1 MAKID
6 ETYVSKRVAL
16 NNLGTEMTGEIRNDM
31 MRLELLNVPI
41 SSVLGNNYE
50 SLGTLDV
57 LKKID
62 EETKSK
68 NNMGGKITHENS
80 IIKNRGIEA
89 EQKGET
95 LSLMLGQ
102 SSVINPPWQFNELD
116 DVRSNPDYPHM
127 GRVYLNYIY
136 FNQPIVVF
144 QPCREKYN
152 VNAMSFFFKNLGTEH
167 KVLNKYIRSG
177 GQPGLLGALRHGLI
191 AVKNTLLAGIDCV
204 LQLAGLN
211 TARADKF
218 VLFKPAMRLYRK
230 MVNGLLREMA
240 GNMGLIDL
248 SGESGGN
255 VPDFNI
261 EDDLD
266 FDPTEGDKSTDST
279 TLGGIVKN
287 LTDGLE
293 DIYDKYSSTYRG
305 SINKLDIIEM
315 IPGSNYSSD
324 PGLGAMEDYQNKSYI
339 PFMCQ
344 NNITVSETFTN
355 STQTHPLIEQLN
367 SLSQENKMNNE
378 YGNAKIFSDAVA
390 EAGGANIFESG
401 YNALKKV
408 GEGLAVKATGEMANS
423 VGEMGMIL
431 NGDGRMLVPDV
442 WASSGYSR
450 NYSVDFKFFS
460 PLGDTVSVFE
470 NEYIQLAILM
480 TMTAPIQ
487 TGKIM
492 YMSPFSV
499 KVFSKG
505 LFSVE
510 NGIIESM
517 TVTRGEEKNDRT
529 RWGYPRTMKI
539 SLSIKDLQPAMMLSL
554 GGSAFWKYRKAN
566 SSLTEYISTLCCLS
580 ISDRL
585 NLAKKFKKSFAIIAT
600 EFRDTLSLENLGYN
614 FSNSA
619 IMKPAAWWSR
629 PKITV
634 DSVRKKNI
642 TGY

>member
-6 ETYVSKRVAL
+6 ETYESKRVAL

-31 MRLELLNVPI
+31 MRLELLNIPI
-41 SSVLGNNYE
+41 SSVLGNNFE

-62 EETKSK
+62 EETKNK
-68 NNMGGKITHENS
+68 NNMGGKTTHENS
-80 IIKNRGIEA
+80 IIKNRGIED
-89 EQKGET
+89 EQKGEN

-152 VNAMSFFFKNLGTEH
+152 VNAMSFFTKNLGNDH
-167 KVLNKYIRSG
+167 KALNDYIRSG
-177 GQPGLLGALRHGLI
+177 GQPGLLGSLRHALVS
-191 AVKNTLLAGIDCV
+191 VKNTMLAGIDGV
-204 LQLAGLN
+204 LQLAGLSS
-211 TARADKF
+211 ARADKY
-218 VLFKPAMRLYRK
+218 VIFKPAMRLYRK

-248 SGESGGN
+248 SGESGGK

-266 FDPTEGDKSTDST
+266 FDPTEGDKSSDST

-293 DIYDKYSSTYRG
+293 DVYDKYSSTYRG

-344 NNITVSETFTN
+344 NNITVSETFSN
-355 STQTHPLIEQLN
+355 STQTHPLIEQMN
-367 SLSQENKMNNE
+367 SISQENKMNNE
-378 YGNAKIFSDAVA
+378 FGNAKIFSDAMA
-390 EAGGANIFESG
+390 AGGGNIFETAS
-401 YNALKKV
+401 NAFSNVLEGLGRKV
-408 GEGLAVKATGEMANS
+408 GGEIANS
-423 VGEMGMIL
+423 AGEMGMIL

-492 YMSPFSV
+492 YMSPFAV

-505 LFSVE
+505 LFSIE

-580 ISDRL
+580 ISDRFS
-585 NLAKKFKKSFAIIAT
+585 LARNFNKTIGNIAT
-600 EFRDTLSLENLGYN
+600 EVRDTLSLENLGYN
-614 FSNSA
+614 FSTSA
-619 IMKPAAWWSR
+619 IMKPAAWWTRSR
-629 PKITV
+629 ITA